1 MKRTSITLPDELA
14 TLVQHE
20 AQRSATSVSEVIR
33 GAITKAYLERARKIP
48 FAAICY
54 DPKMTR
60 AAHLE
65 AALEGWIDDIDRD
78 RR

>member
-1 MKRTSITLPDELA
+1 MKRTTIALPDDLA

-20 AQRSATSVSEVIR
+20 AQRSDTSVSEVIR
-33 GAITKAYLERARKIP
+33 DAIAKIYLARARKIP
-48 FAAICY
+48 FAGICD

-60 AAHLE
+60 AARLE
-65 AALEGWIDDIDRD
+65 EALEGWVDDIDRD

>member
-1 MKRTSITLPDELA
+1 MKRTTIALPDDLA

-33 GAITKAYLERARKIP
+33 DAIAKTYLGRTRKIP
-48 FAAICY
+48 FAGICD
-54 DPKMTR
+54 DPKMTP

-65 AALEGWIDDIDRD
+65 EALEGWIDDIDRD
-78 RR
+78 RG

>member
-1 MKRTSITLPDELA
+1 MKRTSITLPDELV

-33 GAITKAYLERARKIP
+33 NAIAKTYLGRARKIP
-48 FAAICY
+48 FAGICD

-65 AALEGWIDDIDRD
+65 EALEGWIDDIDRD

>member
-1 MKRTSITLPDELA
+1 MKRISITLPDELA
-14 TLVQHE
+14 TLVEHE
-20 AQRSATSVSEVIR
+20 AQRSAISVSEVIR
-33 GAITKAYLERARKIP
+33 DAIAKTYLGRPRKIP
-48 FAAICY
+48 FAGICN

-65 AALEGWIDDIDRD
+65 EALGGWVDDIGRD

>member
-1 MKRTSITLPDELA
+1 MKRITIALPDDLA

-20 AQRSATSVSEVIR
+20 AQRSGTSVSEVIR
-33 GAITKAYLERARKIP
+33 DAIAKTYLRRVRKIP
-48 FAAICY
+48 FAGICD

-65 AALEGWIDDIDRD
+65 DPLEGWIDHIERD
-78 RR
+78 RG

>member
-1 MKRTSITLPDELA
+1 MKRTSIALPDELA

-33 GAITKAYLERARKIP
+33 DAIAKTYLGRARKIP
-48 FAAICY
+48 FAGICD
-54 DPKMTR
+54 DPKITR
-60 AAHLE
+60 AARLE
-65 AALEGWIDDIDRD
+65 EALEGWVDDIDRD